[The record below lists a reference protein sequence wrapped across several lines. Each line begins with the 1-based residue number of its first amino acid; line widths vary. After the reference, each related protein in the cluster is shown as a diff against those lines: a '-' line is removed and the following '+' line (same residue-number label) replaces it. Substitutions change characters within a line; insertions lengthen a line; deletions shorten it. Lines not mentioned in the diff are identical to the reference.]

1 MRSSRIRGVTPVR
14 RYARRVPYVQETFTA
29 EEAELLSHFVTNLDQ
44 PVFALTNLPE
54 VVKGAL
60 FARYSRSPKSV
71 RRLLLDEF
79 ISDREAA
86 VAALDEVGAER
97 AESLYERVFLEY
109 GDDSVAQLGG
119 VHLACEQASN
129 VLTKVLE
136 WGRIASYLEQSTRY
150 IAYDRPLGDGFR
162 YHVPAEVAGTE
173 HEAGFRSVMDG
184 LFETYS
190 AAVPQL
196 VDLFAERF
204 PKEPGDSDWVWKS
217 TIRAKAYDTVR
228 GLLPAAT
235 LSNVGIYASGQA
247 YEMALVRMQAHPLEE
262 VRAYGDLMLT
272 ELRKVIPAFMT
283 RVDRPDRGG
292 RWAEHLAATRAAV
305 ADVAASLDLGE
316 AEPVEEVTLVDW
328 DPDAERRLAA
338 AALYAETEVPDHQL
352 LAAVDRMDDADVSR
366 IIAAY
371 VGNRTNRRHKPGR
384 AAERSSYRFD
394 VLSDYGAFRDLQR
407 HRLLTIEWQ
416 RLTTRYGYETP
427 DALGE
432 LGIDGA
438 WHEALGRA
446 ADLYERLRA
455 DLGPDVAQYAVPF
468 AYRIRYLMQFNAREA
483 FHLLELRT
491 QPAGHPAYR
500 RVCQEM
506 HRQIREVA
514 GHHRL
519 ADAMSFVDY
528 SDPDLERLEEARRAE
543 ARRG

>member
-1 MRSSRIRGVTPVR
+1 MG
-14 RYARRVPYVQETFTA
+14 YVEESFTE
-29 EEAELLSHFVTNLDQ
+29 EEAALLSRHVTNLDR

-79 ISDREAA
+79 LTDRERA
-86 VAALDEVGAER
+86 VAALEEAGAER
-97 AESLYERVFLEY
+97 AEALYERVFLEY

-136 WGRIASYLEQSTRY
+136 WGRLASYLEQSTRY
-150 IAYDRPLGDGFR
+150 IAYDRPLGDGYR
-162 YHVPAEVAGTE
+162 YHVPAEVAGTAL
-173 HEAGFRSVMDG
+173 EADYRTTMDR
-184 LFETYS
+184 LFDTYAS
-190 AAVPQL
+190 MVPAL
-196 VDLFAERF
+196 VDHFSEVF
-204 PKEPGDSDWVWKS
+204 PQQPGDSDWVWRS

-228 GLLPAAT
+228 GLLPAST

-247 YEMALVRMQAHPLEE
+247 YEMALVRMAAHPLAE

-292 RWAEHLAATRAAV
+292 RWADYLATTRDAMGGLV
-305 ADVAASLDLGE
+305 DDLDLGE
-316 AEPVEEVTLVDW
+316 PEAVAEVTLVDW
-328 DPDAERRLAA
+328 DPEAEVKLAA
-338 AALYAETEVPDHQL
+338 AALYAESEVPDHQL
-352 LAAVDRMDDADVSR
+352 LAAVRSMDDETVTR
-366 IIAAY
+366 ILTTY
-371 VGNRTNRRHKPGR
+371 VGDRANRRHKPGR
-384 AAERSSYRFD
+384 GAERSSYRFD

-416 RLTTRYGYETP
+416 RLTTHYGYETP
-427 DALGE
+427 EALVD
-432 LGIDGA
+432 LGLEGA
-438 WHEALGRA
+438 WHDALAAA
-446 ADLYERLRA
+446 ADLHDRVR
-455 DLGPDVAQYAVPF
+455 GTHGRDVAQYVVPF

-506 HRQIREVA
+506 HRQIADVA
-514 GHHRL
+514 GHRRL
-519 ADAMSFVDY
+519 AAAMSYVDH
-528 SDPDLERLEEARRAE
+528 SDADLERLEEARRAE
-543 ARRG
+543 ARRS

>member
-1 MRSSRIRGVTPVR
+1 M
-14 RYARRVPYVQETFTA
+14 PYVQESFTP

-79 ISDREAA
+79 ITDREAA

-150 IAYDRPLGDGFR
+150 IAYDEPLGDAYR
-162 YHVPAEVAGTE
+162 YHVPAELVGSGLE
-173 HEAGFRSVMDG
+173 DEFRAVCDH
-184 LFETYS
+184 LFDTY
-190 AAVPQL
+190 ADLVPRL
-196 VDLFAERF
+196 VGHFSELFPRD
-204 PKEPGDSDWVWKS
+204 PGDPEWLWRS

-228 GLLPAAT
+228 GLLPAST
-235 LSNVGIYASGQA
+235 LSNVGVYASGQA
-247 YEMALVRMQAHPLEE
+247 YEMALVRMQAHPLDE
-262 VRAYGDLMLT
+262 VRAYGEMMLT

-292 RWAEHLAATRAAV
+292 RWADYLAETRSSV
-305 ADVAASLDLGE
+305 ASLVDELDLGP
-316 AEPVEEVTLVDW
+316 ADPVAEVTLVDW

-338 AALYAETEVPDHQL
+338 AALYAESELPDHQL
-352 LAAVDRMDDADVSR
+352 TAAVDGLDDDTVTR

-371 VGNRTNRRHKPGR
+371 VGDRANRRHKPGR
-384 AAERSSYRFD
+384 AAERSTYRFD
-394 VLSDYGAFRDLQR
+394 ILSDYGAFRDLQR

-416 RLTTRYGYETP
+416 RLSTRYGYETP
-427 DALGE
+427 DVLEDLGVSDTW
-432 LGIDGA
+432 G
-438 WHEALGRA
+438 EALDRA
-446 ADLYERLRA
+446 AALYERVREEH
-455 DLGPDVAQYAVPF
+455 GPDVAQYVVPLAF
-468 AYRIRYLMQFNAREA
+468 RIRYLMQFNAREA

-506 HRQIREVA
+506 HRQIRDVA

-528 SDPDLERLEEARRAE
+528 SDPDLERLEEARRTA
-543 ARRG
+543 ARRA